1 MPKRVYGS
9 GSIVERRTK
18 AGTVT
23 LYGRWRRPNG
33 VKVKVRHGVKRSP
46 SYADGLTKAQAEAA
60 LRSAMEEDRKQQAA
74 RPIVARRG
82 RSLGETSTAWLRHL
96 EAKGAA
102 PTYLED
108 TVSAL
113 KHHVLPFFDEDSEL
127 DTVDRDRSKDFRDHL
142 LTVESKRTGRPLAA
156 KTIRNYLT
164 VLSSL
169 LSFAQQE
176 GWIVANPALGLSI
189 VPKDGNGML
198 SSDQVM
204 WPDDIARLIDAACE
218 GPYRLVDRALYAVAA
233 MSGLRK
239 GECLGLRWRD
249 VDFKGGRIRVRTQ
262 LARGDL
268 ERAPK
273 SGEGRPVPM
282 AGAVAAALLDL
293 CDASTW
299 TRPDDFVFADPTTG
313 RRLAWTPTR
322 RRYLRALENAGLERF
337 SRFHDLRHSFASALA
352 KAGRLERQI
361 QEWCSHSSPNCDAA
375 LHAQLRA
382 GTGGGRRSVPW
393 LGEGRRS
400 VPWLGEDLHG
410 PVVMAGFAEWLRP
423 TGIPASHCPH

>member
-1 MPKRVYGS
+1 
-9 GSIVERRTK
+9 
-18 AGTVT
+18 
-23 LYGRWRRPNG
+23 
-33 VKVKVRHGVKRSP
+33 VKVKLGVKRTP

-60 LRSAMEEDRKQQAA
+60 LRAAMEEDRKQRAA
-74 RPIVARRG
+74 RPTVARRG
-82 RSLGETSTAWLRHL
+82 RSLGDTSAAWLRHL

-108 TVSAL
+108 AASAL
-113 KHHVLPFFDEDSEL
+113 KHHVLPFFGEDVEVDKL
-127 DTVDRDRSKDFRDHL
+127 DRDRSKEFRDRL
-142 LTVESKRTGRPLAA
+142 LTIKSGRTGRLLAA
-156 KTIRNYLT
+156 KTVRNYLT

-169 LSFAQQE
+169 LTFAQQE
-176 GWIVANPALGLSI
+176 GWIATNPALGLSI

-198 SSDQVM
+198 SSEQVM

-249 VDFKGGRIRVRTQ
+249 VDFEGRRIRVRTQ
-262 LARGDL
+262 ITRGDL

-282 AGAVAAALLDL
+282 AGTVAAALLALRDVSSW
-293 CDASTW
+293 AG
-299 TRPDDFVFADPTTG
+299 PDDFVFADPSTG

-322 RRYLRALENAGLERF
+322 RRYLLALEAAGLERF

-352 KAGRLERQI
+352 KAGRPERQI
-361 QEWCSHSSPNCDAA
+361 QEWCGHSSPLGTRRYMRSFAPEDSEDLAA
-375 LHAQLRA
+375 VEMAF
-382 GTGGGRRSVPW
+382 GGRVQPPYM
-393 LGEGRRS
+393 
-400 VPWLGEDLHG
+400 V
-410 PVVMAGFAEWLRP
+410 
-423 TGIPASHCPH
+423 

>member
-1 MPKRVYGS
+1 MPKRAYGS

-23 LYGRWRRPNG
+23 LYGRWRRPDG
-33 VKVKVRHGVKRSP
+33 VKVKVKLGVKRTP

-60 LRSAMEEDRKQQAA
+60 LRAAMEEDRKQWAA
-74 RPIVARRG
+74 RPAVARRG
-82 RSLGETSTAWLRHL
+82 RALGDTSAAWLRHL

-108 TVSAL
+108 AASAL
-113 KHHVLPFFDEDSEL
+113 KHHVLPFFGEDVELSEI
-127 DTVDRDRSKDFRDHL
+127 DRDRSKEFRDHL
-142 LTVESKRTGRPLAA
+142 LTVKSGRTGRLLAA
-156 KTIRNYLT
+156 KTVRNYLT

-176 GWIVANPALGLSI
+176 GWIATNPALGLSI
-189 VPKDGNGML
+189 IPKDGNGML
-198 SSDQVM
+198 SSEQVM
-204 WPDDIARLIDAACE
+204 WPDDIARLIDAACD
-218 GPYRLVDRALYAVAA
+218 GPCRLVDRALYAVAA

-249 VDFKGGRIRVRTQ
+249 VDFEGRRIRVRTQ

-282 AGAVAAALLDL
+282 AGAVVAALLAL
-293 CDASTW
+293 RDASSW
-299 TRPDDFVFADPTTG
+299 AGPDDFVFADPTTG
-313 RRLAWTPTR
+313 RRLAWTPAR
-322 RRYLRALENAGLERF
+322 RRYLLALRAAGLERF

-352 KAGRLERQI
+352 KAGRPERQI
-361 QEWCSHSSPNCDAA
+361 QEWCGHSSPLVTRRYMRSFAPEQADDLLAVDAA
-375 LHAQLRA
+375 FS
-382 GTGGGRRSVPW
+382 GGEP
-393 LGEGRRS
+393 
-400 VPWLGEDLHG
+400 
-410 PVVMAGFAEWLRP
+410 
-423 TGIPASHCPH
+423 I